1 MPRHIEAPAPTARRA
16 SQALIAALIVAAGLL
31 AAPSNGEVIER
42 VLAVVDGR
50 LITLSDVHTVRTLGL
65 VQAAPATADLADPI
79 VERLIDR
86 VLILQEVE
94 RYAPPAPDEG
104 IIDARVR
111 VISQTEVA
119 SGALAERLA
128 VLGVSEAWLR
138 QWIRDDLRVQ
148 AYIDQRFTGVVQ
160 PTSEELEAYFQ
171 EHRAEFAAG
180 DPELSDAAAQQLARE
195 RVTALRRQVLLTDWV
210 TGLRRRAEI
219 VRPAAR

>member
-1 MPRHIEAPAPTARRA
+1 MPRHLETPVPRTPRARRA
-16 SQALIAALIVAAGLL
+16 LVAALMLAAGLL
-31 AAPSNGEVIER
+31 AAPSKGDVVER

-50 LITLSDVHTVRTLGL
+50 LITLSDVHTIRTLGL
-65 VQAAPATADLADPI
+65 VQAALGTADGADPI

-111 VISQTEVA
+111 AISQAEPA
-119 SGALAERLA
+119 PGPLAERLA

-138 QWIRDDLRVQ
+138 QWIRDDLRIQ

-160 PTSEELEAYFQ
+160 PSNEELEAYFQ
-171 EHRAEFAAG
+171 EHSAEFAAG
-180 DPELSDAAAQQLARE
+180 GRDLSDAAAQQLARE
-195 RVTALRRQVLLTDWV
+195 RVTALRRQALLTDWV